1 MKSASANIT
10 WVLPSKYSLAAE
22 IQICFFS
29 LFVLSSV
36 LTWQRSSLR
45 VVLFTYC
52 GNVLNYKLKYPNKKT
67 SAELYL
73 FVYDE
78 KPGIHFLLFAVVFQY
93 TLEGFTFLIIVH
105 WEHIS
110 LLNADCIFMFLQKRT
125 LCLVSHNKTVDNV
138 VFIF

>member
-1 MKSASANIT
+1 MTSDIIFTTEFSTGPYLKCKNGIQI
-10 WVLPSKYSLAAE
+10 

-110 LLNADCIFMFLQKRT
+110 LLNADCIFMFL
-125 LCLVSHNKTVDNV
+125 
-138 VFIF
+138 